1 MSLSKDLVNI
11 IKKTQETKTSP
22 YDTQAE
28 VVRVEGGTAWVHI
41 PGGVDE
47 TPVRMTINARQGD
60 TVQVRVAN
68 GTAFLVGNGSAPPT
82 DDHKADIATNLA
94 YKAQETA
101 EEAVAGIN
109 GVVQYFWHD
118 ANGAHITEIPQKEFV
133 ENPSGSNLL
142 ARSDGVALRSGTTDL
157 ATFGSDEILLGHK
170 FGATHAG
177 VSITPSSLAF
187 SPRYYESSFRYEI
200 VSADTQV
207 TQRII
212 GCGARL
218 DTAILRWKAG
228 TSLAVTI
235 DGVTTT
241 NYHTVFSNN
250 NSRVGGL
257 SFDTAPYPAD
267 GSVVEITYTVDSYD
281 VYQLGV
287 GSITAPYG
295 LAEGL
300 QCHAYGFT
308 SHAEGNASTASGSYS
323 HAQNYHTVASGSA
336 QTAMGRWNVQDS
348 VDAFALIIGNG
359 KSNSTRSDALEVTWD
374 GDILVADDTDISAA
388 LTELGW

>member
-101 EEAVAGIN
+101 EEAVAGVD

-133 ENPSGSNLL
+133 DNPSGGNLL
-142 ARSDGVALRSGTTDL
+142 AKSNGITIRNGTAVLASFGNEITLGPQVGGHATITQSSLRFYPDWGPSDFNYARKNGVTVTEKFIGDGTTKAYPIFRFETGTL
-157 ATFGSDEILLGHK
+157 SVTINGTATSAYSTAFVNQSRSTGLLT
-170 FGATHAG
+170 FTTA
-177 VSITPSSLAF
+177 PSSGDVIEYTYTTSWAN
-187 SPRYYESSFRYEI
+187 PYYGF
-200 VSADTQV
+200 
-207 TQRII
+207 
-212 GCGARL
+212 G
-218 DTAILRWKAG
+218 
-228 TSLAVTI
+228 I
-235 DGVTTT
+235 D
-241 NYHTVFSNN
+241 HTVN
-250 NSRVGGL
+250 G
-257 SFDTAPYPAD
+257 
-267 GSVVEITYTVDSYD
+267 
-281 VYQLGV
+281 
-287 GSITAPYG
+287 PYG
-295 LAEGL
+295 YAEGMVNSVNGS
-300 QCHAYGFT
+300 C
-308 SHAEGNASTASGSYS
+308 SHAEGRGCDADGSYA
-323 HAQNYHTVASGSA
+323 HAQNYYTKASSA
-336 QTAMGRWNVQDS
+336 FQTAIGKYNVEDTNN
-348 VDAFALIIGNG
+348 DFALIIGNG
-359 KSNSTRSDALEVTWD
+359 RVSSARSDALEVTWD